1 MLPRELKKG
10 IYWVGVID
18 WDLRNFHGYL
28 TQRGSTYNAYL
39 IIDEKIT
46 LIDNVKE
53 KLYPEMIERISKIVD
68 PSKIDI
74 IVQNHVEGDHSGSLP
89 ALLERV
95 PNAQIYATGN
105 ADKALKLLYHRDFNV
120 KIVNGGDSI
129 SLGKRTLHFVPTP
142 MIHWPDNMVTY
153 CPEDKMLF
161 SNDSFG
167 QHIASSQRID
177 SEYPLSTIM
186 EEARKYFANIVLP
199 FRKMVVKAL
208 EVVKSL
214 DIDMICPS
222 HGLIWEKYIPEILE
236 EYHML
241 SHNEAN
247 DKYALIVY
255 DTMWESTRKMAYAIQ
270 RAFNHAGIDVRMV
283 NLQNDHISDIMTEVA
298 TAKYICVGS
307 STLNNGILP
316 SVAAFLT
323 YLKGLSPQDR
333 IGLAFGSYGW
343 GGQSVGIVENY
354 LKDCGFT
361 IMDKIRHQ
369 YIPSKVD
376 LDAITERVSA
386 KIEEFKEE
394 K

>member
-1 MLPRELKKG
+1 
-10 IYWVGVID
+10 
-18 WDLRNFHGYL
+18 
-28 TQRGSTYNAYL
+28 
-39 IIDEKIT
+39 
-46 LIDNVKE
+46 
-53 KLYPEMIERISKIVD
+53 
-68 PSKIDI
+68 
-74 IVQNHVEGDHSGSLP
+74 
-89 ALLERV
+89 
-95 PNAQIYATGN
+95 
-105 ADKALKLLYHRDFNV
+105 
-120 KIVNGGDSI
+120 
-129 SLGKRTLHFVPTP
+129 
-142 MIHWPDNMVTY
+142 
-153 CPEDKMLF
+153 
-161 SNDSFG
+161 
-167 QHIASSQRID
+167 
-177 SEYPLSTIM
+177 
-186 EEARKYFANIVLP
+186 
-199 FRKMVVKAL
+199 
-208 EVVKSL
+208 
-214 DIDMICPS
+214 MICPS